1 MTHLIEAY
9 RAARAHQT
17 QHARNLP
24 GADYWPGRARDAL
37 RVARQRLDETAKR
50 TALPLNLP
58 RSIGETCT
66 TALPGGD
73 VLTVCVTW
81 DDDPSDDHL
90 DNFRITWA
98 KRSVT
103 GPWAHCND
111 GWLSRDGRTVYGSNG
126 DGARYSAT
134 VGAADGYDFPAF
146 VRDARAYKM
155 PRHLCHRYARELV
168 QEEACKLQTIMDT
181 GMAGFR
187 FTVALHDA
195 AGKLIDDD
203 SYGGYDDFDIC
214 VTEAEGYAR
223 TLLINRAKEI
233 RVDLIG
239 ARANGRKAREQFAAL
254 RHDLRRHRGA
264 HAPAIC
270 ALLNGELQRLRDQV
284 TNAFADVRRLS
295 SALNGYVRAGV
306 KSTEARA

>member
-1 MTHLIEAY
+1 MTTLTEAY

-50 TALPLNLP
+50 AALPLNLP
-58 RSIGETCT
+58 LSIGETCT
-66 TALPGGD
+66 TPLPGGD

-81 DDDPSDDHL
+81 DDDPSDDHF

-98 KRSVT
+98 MRHVA

-111 GWLSRDGRTVYGSNG
+111 GWLSRDGRTIYGSNG
-126 DGARYSAT
+126 RGDRYAAT
-134 VGAADGYDFPAF
+134 IGAADGYTFPVF
-146 VRDARAYKM
+146 VKDAQGYKM
-155 PRHLCHRYARELV
+155 PRQLCHRYARAMVEL
-168 QEEACKLQTIMDT
+168 EADKLQTTMET
-181 GMAGFR
+181 GTAGYR
-187 FTVALHDA
+187 FTVALHTA
-195 AGKLIDDD
+195 SGALIDDD
-203 SYGGYDDFDIC
+203 SYGGYDDFAYC
-214 VTEAEGYAR
+214 VTEAEDYAR
-223 TLLINRAKEI
+223 TLLINRAKDI
-233 RVDLIG
+233 RVGLIG
-239 ARANGRKAREQFAAL
+239 ARADGRKARAQFSAL
-254 RHDLRRHRGA
+254 RDDLRRFRGE

-284 TNAFADVRRLS
+284 TNAFADVRHLS
-295 SALNGYVRAGV
+295 AALDGYVRSGV